1 MRIARSLPAVLLA
14 LFALS
19 GCVQEMADSGRI
31 KPFDTTDFFDD
42 GMTSRSPVAH
52 TVARDDLGIDELR
65 QHGTIDGELAD
76 RFPFAVDDARIER
89 GRERFDIFCSPCHD
103 RVGSGRGMVVQ
114 RGYRQPPSFHIE
126 RLREAPA
133 GHFFD
138 VITRGFG
145 AMPSYAAQIP
155 IDDRWAIVAYIR
167 ALQLSQNA
175 TLDDVPQGER
185 AVLERQR

>member
-1 MRIARSLPAVLLA
+1 MRITLSSVAVVLA
-14 LFALS
+14 CVALT

-31 KPFDTTDFFDD
+31 KPFDTTDFFED
-42 GMTSRSPVAH
+42 GMTARAPVAH
-52 TVARDDLGIDELR
+52 TVARDDPGIDELR
-65 QHGTIDGELAD
+65 QHGTVDGELAD
-76 RFPFAVDDARIER
+76 RFPFAVDLARVER

-133 GHFFD
+133 GFFFD
-138 VITRGFG
+138 VMTRGFG

-155 IDDRWAIVAYIR
+155 VDDRWAIVAYIR
-167 ALQLSQNA
+167 ALQLSQAA

-185 AVLERQR
+185 AALERQQ